1 MPEVAEAAKSLREIA
16 CGRMFSWVAGRRG
29 LLASVLWIIAV
40 ADVLW
45 GNAEPLDLLGEGASI
60 WTPWILALVVLGV
73 GVRIWGAGN
82 LNKKAEVTQTG
93 IYRMVRHPLYLGNN
107 LVFLA
112 FFLCLGDLALNIP
125 LFLLLLAL
133 HYPVMLQEERRLA
146 GEYPAAL
153 AEHESVPRLLPD
165 LRALPAALKSDCFCV
180 RRALRNRAAIS
191 LLAFSLPLV
200 MEALIWLRG
209 VV

>member
-1 MPEVAEAAKSLREIA
+1 MPEVAEAAKGLREIA
-16 CGRMFSWVAGRRG
+16 CGRMFCWVARRRG
-29 LLASVLWIIAV
+29 LLASILWIIAV

-45 GNAEPLDLLGEGASI
+45 GNAEPLDLLGAGASV

-73 GVRIWGAGN
+73 LVRIWGAGN
-82 LNKKAEVTQTG
+82 LKKKKEVTQTG

-112 FFLCLGDLALNIP
+112 FFLALGDPVLNIP

-133 HYPVMLQEERRLA
+133 HYPVMLQEEKRLA

-153 AEHESVPRLLPD
+153 AAHESVPRLLPN

-180 RRALRNRAAIS
+180 RRALQNRAAMS
-191 LLAFSLPLV
+191 LWAFSLPFV
-200 MEALIWLRG
+200 MEGLIWLRG